1 MQQYALCV
9 HRIPVGILGGS
20 GYAGR
25 ELGRILGSHP
35 TFDVVFATANE
46 RRGERITVRGREITL
61 VPTDDA
67 PINSAALVF
76 SALPHGASG
85 AWAQRIAATG
95 ARAIDLSSDLR
106 PGHTVL
112 PVPYGLTELHRMSLP
127 GAQLIA
133 NPGCYP
139 TAILLALL
147 PLLERDL
154 IEPGACLTI
163 NAASGVSGAGNSP
176 KPELLFAEVAENF
189 KAYAVG
195 NEHRHLVE
203 MRATLGLLG
212 CDVDLLFTPHLLPV
226 TRGILATITVP
237 MRTMPNDLLGV
248 WRDRF
253 HGEPFVEIRDEVP
266 SLRDVV
272 YRNVVRIS
280 ARAAANVRCPSVI
293 VLAAIDNLVKGAAGQ
308 AVQNANVVL
317 GLPETAGLLA

>member
-1 MQQYALCV
+1 M

-25 ELGRILGSHP
+25 ELGRIIGSHP
-35 TFDVVFATANE
+35 QFEVAFVTANE
-46 RRGERITVRGREITL
+46 RRGELFAAGTRELIML
-61 VPTDDA
+61 PADEA
-67 PINSAALVF
+67 PLASVELVF

-85 AWAQRIAATG
+85 RWVRRVIDEG
-95 ARAIDLSSDLR
+95 GRAIDLSSDLR
-106 PGHTVL
+106 PGHTEL
-112 PVPYGLTELHRMSLP
+112 AVPYGLTELYRASLP

-154 IEPGACLTI
+154 IEPGGCVTI
-163 NAASGVSGAGNSP
+163 DAASGVSGAGNSP
-176 KPELLFAEVAENF
+176 KAELMFAEVVENY

-195 NEHRHLVE
+195 NEHRHLAE
-203 MRATLGLLG
+203 MRATVAHFG

-226 TRGILATITVP
+226 ARGILATITVP
-237 MRTMPNDLLGV
+237 LRAMPNDLLGI
-248 WRDRF
+248 WRERYA
-253 HGEPFVEIRDEVP
+253 GEPFVEIRDAVP
-266 SLRDVV
+266 ALRDVV

-280 ARAAANVRCPSVI
+280 ARAAANVRRPTVI

-317 GLPETAGLLA
+317 GLPETTGLLA